1 MDKFT
6 ATLAPNQKAVL
17 YRPDTESSV
26 IKRKAEKSPTSTTNR
41 PRGRSS
47 YCDCGWPYTLLL
59 PRGTAAGLPCRLLVM
74 FTDATKDNVS
84 QPGECGSMS
93 FCGARDR
100 YPDNRE
106 MGYPFARR
114 YTDPTPIAIRD
125 TLLNLQNAAGRL
137 VNIRHA

>member
-1 MDKFT
+1 
-6 ATLAPNQKAVL
+6 
-17 YRPDTESSV
+17 
-26 IKRKAEKSPTSTTNR
+26 
-41 PRGRSS
+41 
-47 YCDCGWPYTLLL
+47 LLL

-125 TLLNLQNAAGRL
+125 TLLNLQNAAGRP